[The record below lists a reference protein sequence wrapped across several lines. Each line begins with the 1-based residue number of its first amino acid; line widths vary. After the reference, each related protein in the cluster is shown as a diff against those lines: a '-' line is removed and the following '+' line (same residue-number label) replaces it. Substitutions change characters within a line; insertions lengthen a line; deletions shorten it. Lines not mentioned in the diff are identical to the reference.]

1 MLAGHG
7 SGGDGQPRDLYAQAE
22 AARQHSQLLAGQLRA
37 AQRGI
42 KDNWQLIEAAWVRSE
57 RIRALRLAARTDRDR
72 LRYSAYARLRS
83 RLTSMPVIEQA
94 KGIIMA
100 QCGWT
105 EEQAFDALRR
115 TSQAGNVKVRDLA
128 ATIVARTEGSASA
141 QRPAGPG
148 KTAAQSGDEVIPLW
162 APLPSEDVPGS
173 GHSRNA
179 AG

>member
-7 SGGDGQPRDLYAQAE
+7 SGGDGQPRDLYAQAD
-22 AARQHSQLLAGQLRA
+22 AARQQAQLLAGQLRA
-37 AQRGI
+37 AKQEI
-42 KDNWQLIEAAWVRSE
+42 KENWQLIEATWVRAE
-57 RIRALRLAARTDRDR
+57 RIRALRLGARTDRDR
-72 LRYSAYARLRS
+72 LRYSAYARLQS
-83 RLTSMPVIEQA
+83 RLNSLPVIEQA

-115 TSQAGNVKVRDLA
+115 TSQQGNVKVRDLA
-128 ATIVARTEGSASA
+128 AAIVARTADPASA

-148 KTAAQSGDEVIPLW
+148 KATAQSGDEVIPLW
-162 APLPSEDVPGS
+162 VPLPPTSVPESEHTRD
-173 GHSRNA
+173 A

>member
-7 SGGDGQPRDLYAQAE
+7 SGGDGQALDLYTQAH
-22 AARQHSQLLAGQLRA
+22 AARQQARLLAGQLRA
-37 AQRGI
+37 AKHGI
-42 KDNWQLIEAAWVRSE
+42 KESWQLIEATWVRSE
-57 RIRALRLAARTDRDR
+57 RLRALRLAARTDRDR

-100 QCGWT
+100 QRGWT

-115 TSQAGNVKVRDLA
+115 TSQQGNVKVRDLA
-128 ATIVARTEGSASA
+128 AMIVARTAGSASA
-141 QRPAGPG
+141 RRPAGPG
-148 KTAAQSGDEVIPLW
+148 KTAGQPGDKVIPLW
-162 APLPSEDVPGS
+162 APLAESVPGS